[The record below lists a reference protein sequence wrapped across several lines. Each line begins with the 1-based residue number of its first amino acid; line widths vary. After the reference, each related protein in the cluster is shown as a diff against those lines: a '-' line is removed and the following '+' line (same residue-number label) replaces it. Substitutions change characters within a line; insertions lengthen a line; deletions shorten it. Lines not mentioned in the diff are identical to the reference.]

1 MKKQNK
7 FVKLAAAAIL
17 VWMVSATTVNAQD
30 ASEKMAKD
38 SHKNCF
44 TKGEKIVDNNPK
56 HKASKREQKIL
67 DKTIGVITNR
77 FQSQEDAF
85 TKLDKD
91 HNCQLDRSEV
101 SRLLSYA
108 KVSGLVRTIAS
119 GRLITRYDLS
129 HDGTVQWEEFHHAID
144 LALAQQPKKQSKKL
158 PAGHSEKHSA
168 TQAKK

>member
-1 MKKQNK
+1 MKKLNK
-7 FVKLAAAAIL
+7 FVKLAVAVML
-17 VWMVSATTVNAQD
+17 VWMFSATTASAQE
-30 ASEKMAKD
+30 APEKMTQHP
-38 SHKNCF
+38 HKNCF

-56 HKASKREQKIL
+56 RKASAREQKII
-67 DKTIGVITNR
+67 DKTVGVITNR

-119 GRLITRYDLS
+119 GRLITRYDMS
-129 HDGTVQWEEFHHAID
+129 NDGTVQW
-144 LALAQQPKKQSKKL
+144 
-158 PAGHSEKHSA
+158 G
-168 TQAKK
+168 